1 MELREKIVDFERFY
15 RVARLNEPARRAL
28 VADGA
33 VGALRIV
40 LVSERLAFYLGVGQ

>member
-1 MELREKIVDFERFY
+1 MDFM
-15 RVARLNEPARRAL
+15 NSRRGL

-33 VGALRIV
+33 VGALCIV